1 MSESTLRV
9 SLCGEP
15 KEQMPDGGWVFAAGQ
30 TVRIGRHNE
39 NDVVLKSSRVSR
51 FHLTLFH
58 DGQQWQCASVGS
70 NGTNCDGQPVSNVAL
85 KDGAVLELGPPGPK
99 LKIELLGDV
108 PEDNRVGTISRLIE
122 GMKQG
127 DVASFERL
135 WARCFA
141 TIVQLA
147 RQRLG
152 SARKRVED
160 EEDVAAVVFQKLY
173 FASVEGKLPKLTDRR
188 SLWRLLL
195 KMTRN
200 AALDSI
206 NRERRAKRG
215 GGHVRGES
223 IVEDPRLV
231 LPTPGPSAFDSFV
244 GSVPTPGS
252 VASVN
257 ELLGQW
263 LDRLPDDESRQ
274 IALLHLEGFAITE
287 IAEQLGLPKRTAER
301 RLQQIRAAW
310 SE

>member
-1 MSESTLRV
+1 MSESTLHVR
-9 SLCGEP
+9 LCGEP
-15 KEQMPDGGWVFAAGQ
+15 PAGMPLGGWLFAAGQ
-30 TVRIGRHNE
+30 TVRIGRHAE

-58 DGQQWQCASVGS
+58 DGQRWQCASVGA
-70 NGTNCDGQPVSNVAL
+70 NGTNCDGQPVSHVAL
-85 KDGAVLELGPPGPK
+85 PDSSVLELGPPGPK
-99 LKIELLGDV
+99 LQIEVLGGDPDENV
-108 PEDNRVGTISRLIE
+108 AGTISLLID

-127 DVASFERL
+127 DVGCFERL

-152 SARKRVED
+152 TARKRVED

-173 FASVEGKLPKLTDRR
+173 FASVQGKLPELTDRQ

-195 KMTRN
+195 TMTRN

-206 NRERRAKRG
+206 NREQRAKRG

-223 IVEDPRLV
+223 IVEDPRLL
-231 LPTPGPSAFDSFV
+231 LPNPGPSAFDNFV
-244 GSVPTPGS
+244 GTAPTPGS

-257 ELLGQW
+257 ELLDQW

-274 IALLHLEGFAITE
+274 VALLHLEGFSPAE
-287 IAEQLGLPKRTAER
+287 IANQLGLSKRTSER
-301 RLQQIRAAW
+301 RLKQIRAAW
-310 SE
+310 SG